1 MARKQVSVA
10 RQSFMNGLLAD
21 ERARMERKKK
31 EAGELFGA
39 LWEFRDAAVRLREAA
54 AVYREHQNARRKDLE
69 EMLDLTDVES
79 GIVMGAT
86 RLRENPVAEDE
97 DADED
102 VRDDSPVA
110 SVAEDGDAL
119 PPEVG
124 PDAFDDDG
132 DGVDGAG
139 EDAGAGSS
147 VSFPW
152 SSSNR

>member
-39 LWEFRDAAVRLREAA
+39 LWEFRDSAVRLREAA

-79 GIVMGAT
+79 GIVMGTT
-86 RLRENPVAEDE
+86 RLRENPVAD
-97 DADED
+97 DDGDGED
-102 VRDDSPVA
+102 VRDGSPVA
-110 SVAEDGDAL
+110 SVAEDAGEL
-119 PPEVG
+119 PPALG
-124 PDAFDDDG
+124 SDAFDDKDA
-132 DGVDGAG
+132 DGAG
-139 EDAGAGSS
+139 GDGGAGSS

-152 SSSNR
+152 SSGDR